1 MPVDKFG
8 RTPVYGSS
16 DCCGVSV
23 AYLNNNF
30 LRRDGTNRA
39 TGSINM
45 SGNTLTNVS
54 DPVNAQDAATKNY
67 VESFVSTP
75 ITTTVTAGSYVLD
88 DTYHIIIVDTTSG
101 QVTLRFTQAA
111 TVGKEY
117 IVTHEKYGDQCL
129 MWDHNSRIVNP
140 DDSNNTFVGVLQSLD
155 IFAGESRTFTW
166 SGEHWVVTSKSIR
179 EITRISKRGDT
190 MAGNLNMG
198 GNEITGLSPAEPTTD
213 GHAATKGYVDLFN

>member
-1 MPVDKFG
+1 
-8 RTPVYGSS
+8 
-16 DCCGVSV
+16 
-23 AYLNNNF
+23 
-30 LRRDGTNRA
+30 
-39 TGSINM
+39 
-45 SGNTLTNVS
+45 
-54 DPVNAQDAATKNY
+54 
-67 VESFVSTP
+67 
-75 ITTTVTAGSYVLD
+75 
-88 DTYHIIIVDTTSG
+88 
-101 QVTLRFTQAA
+101 
-111 TVGKEY
+111 
-117 IVTHEKYGDQCL
+117 

-179 EITRISKRGDT
+179 EITRVSKRGDT